1 MRPVVTPTVP
11 GTTLVR
17 PESPVALAAVR
28 AAALVCRA
36 VRRDFD
42 ERLAVSKEDR
52 SPVTVADLGAQ
63 VVVSLALAEAL
74 PDDPLMGEEDAQ
86 QLRSDPVIAE
96 GLARALA
103 AVRPGIDAPTMAA
116 ALERGR
122 DAGGPD
128 RRWWTLDPVD
138 GTKGFLRN
146 EQYAVAL
153 ALIEDGQPR
162 VAVLGC
168 PNLPTSDGTGTGC
181 LFIAERDGG
190 AFEIALDD
198 PDAMPRPIS
207 VDGDPDVTRAR
218 YAESVEAA
226 HSDQDVSARIAAT
239 LGLAGTPVRMDSQ
252 AKYAVVA
259 RGDASIYLRIPR
271 GGYQENIWDHAAG
284 LLIVEEAG
292 GIVTDVDGRTLD
304 LTTGRRMTANRGIVA
319 TPAIIQEAVIAAVRE
334 AMDAG

>member
-1 MRPVVTPTVP
+1 VP

-28 AAALVCRA
+28 AASLVCRA

-52 SPVTVADLGAQ
+52 SPVTVADLAAQ

-74 PDDPLMGEEDAQ
+74 PDDPLMGEEDAA
-86 QLRSDPVIAE
+86 QLRADPVIAD
-96 GLARALA
+96 GLARAVRE
-103 AVRPGIDAPTMAA
+103 VRPGLDATAMAA

-122 DAGGPD
+122 DAGGPG

-153 ALIEDGQPR
+153 ALVEDGKPQ

-168 PNLPTSDGTGTGC
+168 PNLPTSDGTGIGC
-181 LFIAERDGG
+181 LFLAERDGG

-198 PDAMPRPIS
+198 PAAMPRAIA
-207 VDGDPDVTRAR
+207 VDGDPDVTHAR
-218 YAESVEAA
+218 YAESLEAA
-226 HSDQDVSARIAAT
+226 HSDQGVSARIAAT

-259 RGDASIYLRIPR
+259 RGEASIYLRIPR

-292 GIVTDVDGRTLD
+292 GIVTDMDGRLLD

-319 TPAIIQEAVIAAVRE
+319 SPAVIQAAVIEAVLE
-334 AMDAG
+334 AMAAG

>member
-1 MRPVVTPTVP
+1 MRPDTLPSIP
-11 GTTLVR
+11 GTTLTR
-17 PESPVALAAVR
+17 PESPIALAAVR
-28 AAALVCRA
+28 AASLVCRA

-63 VVVSLALAEAL
+63 VIVSLALAEAL
-74 PDDPLMGEEDAQ
+74 PDDPLMGEEDAR

-103 AVRPGIDAPTMAA
+103 TVRPGIDAVAMAA

-122 DAGGPD
+122 DAGGPG

-153 ALIEDGQPR
+153 ALVEDGQPR

-168 PNLPTSDGTGTGC
+168 PNLPTSDRTGVGC

-190 AFEIALDD
+190 AFEIALDE
-198 PDAMPRPIS
+198 PAATPRSIA
-207 VDGDPDVTRAR
+207 VDGDPDMTHAR

-259 RGDASIYLRIPR
+259 RGEASIYLRIPR

-284 LLIVEEAG
+284 MLIVEEAG
-292 GIVTDVDGRTLD
+292 GIVTDVDGRLLD
-304 LTTGRRMTANRGIVA
+304 LTTGRRMTTNRGIVA
-319 TPAIIQEAVIAAVRE
+319 APAVIQEAVVEAARE
-334 AMDAG
+334 AMAAG

>member
-1 MRPVVTPTVP
+1 VRPDAIPSIP
-11 GTTLVR
+11 GTTLSR
-17 PESPVALAAVR
+17 PESPIALAAVR
-28 AAALVCRA
+28 AASLVCRA

-42 ERLAVSKEDR
+42 ERLAVSKDDR

-63 VVVSLALAEAL
+63 VIVSLALSEAL

-86 QLRSDPVIAE
+86 QLRSDPAIAE

-103 AVRPGIDAPTMAA
+103 TVRPGIDAATLAA

-122 DAGGPD
+122 DAGGPR

-153 ALIEDGQPR
+153 ALVEQGQPR

-168 PNLPTSDGTGTGC
+168 PNLPTSDGTGVGC

-198 PDAMPRPIS
+198 PAATPRVIA
-207 VDGDPDVTRAR
+207 VDGDPEVTHAR

-226 HSDQDVSARIAAT
+226 HSDQGVSARIAAT
-239 LGLAGTPVRMDSQ
+239 LGLAGAPVRMDSQ

-259 RGDASIYLRIPR
+259 RGEASIYLRIPR

-284 LLIVEEAG
+284 MLIVEEAG
-292 GIVTDVDGRTLD
+292 GIVTDVDGRLLD
-304 LTTGRRMTANRGIVA
+304 LTTGRRMTANRGVVA
-319 TPAIIQEAVIAAVRE
+319 APAVFQEAVVEAVRE
-334 AMDAG
+334 AMAAG